1 MSNNKTNN
9 QVAGLPEFKIHLTPV
24 NSIAE
29 SMILAVEAS
38 QIHNNIMTLVRLKNM
53 FSEELPIKD
62 AGENQSELVDF
73 LAKKCHEV
81 YEDKEQLEL
90 YIHNAINTLIEAEDF
105 NYSFRLPK
113 MFIMVAFSKT
123 SVKKKTDIMDGI
135 EGISQDKKR
144 NIVTLND
151 EGFYVFTKDFSDS
164 VKVRS
169 VMDPDFMPNLLK
181 QIWVKRMSENNSF
194 SMIKKKLEQQLK
206 DSDMI
211 QEIQKSLHNYI
222 NKEKK
227 ESIES
232 TNAIQLM
239 RSEVSKLQK
248 E

>member
-1 MSNNKTNN
+1 
-9 QVAGLPEFKIHLTPV
+9 
-24 NSIAE
+24 
-29 SMILAVEAS
+29 
-38 QIHNNIMTLVRLKNM
+38 MTLVILKNM

-73 LAKKCHEV
+73 LAKNCHYV

-90 YIHNAINTLIEAEDF
+90 YIHNAINTIIEAEDF

-151 EGFYVFTKDFSDS
+151 EGFYVFTKDFSDT
-164 VKVRS
+164 VKTRS
-169 VMDPDFMPNLLK
+169 VMDPDFVLNLLK
-181 QIWVKRMSENNSF
+181 EVWVKRMSEQSSF
-194 SMIKKKLEQQLK
+194 SIIKKKIKEQLK
-206 DSDMI
+206 EKDI
-211 QEIQKSLHNYI
+211 IEEIKENLDDYLK
-222 NKEKK
+222 KEK
-227 ESIES
+227 EELEES

-239 RSEVSKLQK
+239 RSEVSKLRK